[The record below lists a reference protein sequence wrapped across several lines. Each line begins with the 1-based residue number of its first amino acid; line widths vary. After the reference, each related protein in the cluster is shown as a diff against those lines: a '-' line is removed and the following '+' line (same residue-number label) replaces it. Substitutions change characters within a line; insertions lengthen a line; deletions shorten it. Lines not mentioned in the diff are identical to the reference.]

1 MKENTVLRKRI
12 LAALF
17 LAIGLILPF
26 ITMQIP
32 AVGKMLC
39 PMHIPVLLCGYIC
52 GGPYGLLIGIITPLL
67 RGVLFGM
74 PAIFPNAFCMAFEL
88 ATYGLVAGI
97 LSEKMKKD
105 LETLTSAQIEKM
117 QDLDNKNIDNNRKYR
132 CISEMK
138 VGEAIYLHEEELLE
152 SPFVLIKAEN
162 HETELGWGKAKAIC
176 NTATLVSLTTG
187 KKRTAI
193 LYCNNGSMRKEA
205 LKSIQSQV
213 DDEYNHEAVAWNEP
227 HSRIPVVLKNVQYTH
242 KHNDMYV
249 MTDRKTNEEYEM
261 VPQSWAVPILDKLEY
276 NTIVT
281 IIYYEG
287 KWDFVSKK
295 ETVDIGKYKFNIR

>member
-1 MKENTVLRKRI
+1 MNIEALKTFLVVAEVKNFTKAAQQLFVVQSTITNRIKELEKEI
-12 LAALF
+12 GQPLF
-17 LAIGLILPF
+17 DRDNKH
-26 ITMQIP
+26 ITLTHAGEHFYEYSQRF
-32 AVGKMLC
+32 L
-39 PMHIPVLLCGYIC
+39 
-52 GGPYGLLIGIITPLL
+52 
-67 RGVLFGM
+67 
-74 PAIFPNAFCMAFEL
+74 EL
-88 ATYGLVAGI
+88 E
-97 LSEKMKKD
+97 EKMKKD

>member
-1 MKENTVLRKRI
+1 MKALLLTV
-12 LAALF
+12 AL
-17 LAIGLILPF
+17 
-26 ITMQIP
+26 
-32 AVGKMLC
+32 
-39 PMHIPVLLCGYIC
+39 LLGCVTVSSQDKDT
-52 GGPYGLLIGIITPLL
+52 GIITVSTNDLSMVFSISPDKKVVYNYFGDKFQDVSPFLHKKYKEQPDNGIGYAPVIYPAYGGRFFL
-67 RGVLFGM
+67 NPALKLTHDDGVQTT
-74 PAIFPNAFCMAFEL
+74 EL
-88 ATYGLVAGI
+88 IYAAHQV
-97 LSEKMKKD
+97 
-105 LETLTSAQIEKM
+105 
-117 QDLDNKNIDNNRKYR
+117 KNIDNNRKYR